1 MKYATHCTQRFTQPF
16 LRPLAIGQH
25 HIALLFWLLTPAAA
39 FPETTQTT
47 RVVGTGTHIEQHTT
61 HSAADYDHCHFDDAH
76 GHLHCYTERLGHQCD
91 EVIKQRSNTIV
102 RTTRRYSEP
111 TTIIERHY
119 RTNVV
124 TQPNVILTYGD
135 THRYRP
141 NPYYGLGPGIFLRYN
156 DFRYSNHRY
165 NHRYNNRYNNN
176 QRYNRQRRNSRSNSG
191 HGNRNNR

>member
-76 GHLHCYTERLGHQCD
+76 GHLHCYTERLG
-91 EVIKQRSNTIV
+91 
-102 RTTRRYSEP
+102 
-111 TTIIERHY
+111 
-119 RTNVV
+119 
-124 TQPNVILTYGD
+124 
-135 THRYRP
+135 
-141 NPYYGLGPGIFLRYN
+141 
-156 DFRYSNHRY
+156 
-165 NHRYNNRYNNN
+165 
-176 QRYNRQRRNSRSNSG
+176 
-191 HGNRNNR
+191 